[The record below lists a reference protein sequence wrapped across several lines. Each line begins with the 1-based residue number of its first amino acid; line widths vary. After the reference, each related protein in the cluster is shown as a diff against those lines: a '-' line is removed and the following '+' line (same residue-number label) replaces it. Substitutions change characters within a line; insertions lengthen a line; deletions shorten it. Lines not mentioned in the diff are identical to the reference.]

1 MVLHLSLIFAH
12 QSDINATYERML
24 RHLAEANPAYAKLS
38 PGFLKVDEDFST
50 RGIRQ
55 WYTSSNGYFK
65 TSGTLSTIVK
75 YRNVNEV
82 TPVMGKRPPSE
93 AELKNLASN
102 YLSGFGLVGD
112 WRWTNVHL
120 DPQYD
125 GDPDYAKSSLQG
137 QLFYRDRPVFGT
149 QISMELGTYFGLIDD
164 LDADY
169 TTKSMDPPTFLP
181 EPKTWADSDDAVF
194 LSVRAAAE
202 LYGAS
207 AFRVEPPQQGWVVP
221 RFIKTFTTSDIPV
234 EDQDKAVETA
244 FPVWNVTVASS
255 KPDPKNADK
264 WIWFTSSHQLAG
276 DTLRNILTNV
286 WGEVNPAGYGGG
298 GGCCQNIDMA
308 KAGGPYFVR
317 ENGKWRLVEDAGVV
331 PDAGPVMPKFLTR
344 WLKMG
349 KFMLHV
355 RYDPTTRR
363 IWLPG
368 VGNPQVVR
376 VNNVLARALSSGT
389 KK

>member
-1 MVLHLSLIFAH
+1 MVLHLSLILAY
-12 QSDINATYERML
+12 QSDVQSIYERML
-24 RHLAEANPAYAKLS
+24 RHLASANPMYEKYE
-38 PGFLKVDEDFST
+38 PGIVRLDEDFIKRGVYRWYEGKMGRFRMSST
-50 RGIRQ
+50 
-55 WYTSSNGYFK
+55 
-65 TSGTLSTIVK
+65 
-75 YRNVNEV
+75 YRSIPRYWNQ
-82 TPVMGKRPPSE
+82 TDIIPTKGKRPPSE
-93 AELKNLASN
+93 AELKNLASS

-120 DPQYD
+120 DPLYD
-125 GDPDYAKSSLQG
+125 GDPDYAKSNLQG

-181 EPKTWADSDDAVF
+181 EPKIWADSDDAVF

-202 LYGAS
+202 LYGAN

-221 RFIKTFTTSDIPV
+221 RFIKNFTTSDISV

-276 DTLRNILTNV
+276 DTLLNIFTNV

-308 KAGGPYFVR
+308 KAGGPFFVR

-331 PDAGPVMPKFLTR
+331 PDAGPVMLTFLTR

-376 VNNVLARALSSGT
+376 VNHVLARALSSGT
-389 KK
+389 DK